1 MQDGNGLQGFGYMIL
16 ALLLLIMLIEYLGV
30 AAPQALVPNFLLDAL
45 VPIAFEDGRHI
56 RMAFLIVSVVA
67 ATMAGEESHLG
78 AKIGEQPKTK
88 VLMVLVFLFC
98 GFLVY
103 YIDNFPVL
111 LYTFAYP
118 LGAGGYLLSSFIVWS
133 FLKPSSARKKVE
145 FGFEKT
151 FDKFE
156 NPDSFHWYSKHDGVL
171 NVEKPFQHWLLLGG
185 PGAGKTFSII
195 NEIIRQAIAKGWA
208 MLIFDYK
215 MKQNFQPNPKDWA
228 LTRYAYMMM
237 LKYST
242 PAKRDINGKWVG
254 EHSCINDRRGFY
266 VVNFVDPRFSH
277 RVNPIDPRYLI
288 DAGYANE
295 YAVTLLTNLQ
305 PKWLTDRDFFA
316 ESAIAYFKSII
327 WYLAKEH
334 PESCT
339 LPHAI
344 AVSLMPYNKVLA
356 MLNLNVEC
364 REMMGALAVADEK
377 NAEGQLAGVDA
388 SLKTPLDKLNTYTI
402 SWILSGNDFS
412 LHLNNP
418 EHPAILCLGSDPEL
432 QETYSPVGALIATVC
447 GKVMNTPNMIKSMHI
462 YDEGPQLKLP
472 KLADLAATCRSV
484 NMSIVVSGQDRAQ
497 YKNILGENGANSL
510 FGVLGNNFFGK
521 INELTTQEMVSKMIG
536 TREKEAIGHSIS
548 KQGGAKENRTENFSI
563 QEKPLI
569 APHEVGTL
577 EQGRFVGTLADV
589 SRNKD
594 QNRTPKY
601 SSFFNFRADIENCFI
616 EHDFP
621 HLLLLPDGSEMTEQ
635 QMRELILKNHQEIK
649 REAFKIV
656 DLGARTACLK
666 GLAVEEK
673 VFPRHFYRMPQTGEV
688 RRIVSTL
695 GDIMPGVSGIKVDPE
710 TKVVTGTPV
719 FDERIFGYEPGND
732 QQQGQGPRAA

>member
-133 FLKPSSARKKVE
+133 FLKPPSKKMDVK
-145 FGFEKT
+145 FGIEKT
-151 FDKFE
+151 FKE
-156 NPDSFHWYSKHDGVL
+156 YKTERSIQWYSKEDGVL
-171 NVEKPFQHWLLLGG
+171 NVRNIFTHLFIL
-185 PGAGKTFSII
+185 AGVGSGKSFSLIEPII
-195 NEIIRQAIAKGWA
+195 EHGIKNGWG

-215 MKQNFQPNPKDWA
+215 MKQNFNENPSKWA

-237 LKYST
+237 LKHST
-242 PAKRDINGKWVG
+242 PAKKDVNGNWIG
-254 EHSCINDRRGFY
+254 PHAITNDRRGFY
-266 VVNFVDPRFSH
+266 VINFVDARYSH
-277 RVNPIDPRYLI
+277 RVNPIHTRYLKNS
-288 DAGYANE
+288 GYANE
-295 YAVTLLTNLQ
+295 YAFTLLTNLE
-305 PKWLTDRDFFA
+305 PNWLNKREFF
-316 ESAIAYFKSII
+316 ENSAIAFFKSII
-327 WYLAKEH
+327 WYLAQEH
-334 PESCT
+334 PEMCT
-339 LPHAI
+339 IAHARAI
-344 AVSLMPYNKVLA
+344 TMMPYIKVLA
-356 MLNLNVEC
+356 MLSLNPETA
-364 REMMGALAVADEK
+364 EMKAAMASAEEAD
-377 NAEGQLAGVDA
+377 AGGQLAGVDA
-388 SLKTPLDKLNTYTI
+388 SLKTPLDKLNSPVI
-402 SWILSGNDFS
+402 SWILSGDDFS
-412 LHLNNP
+412 LQLNNP
-418 EHPAILCLGSDPEL
+418 NHPAVLCLGSDPEL
-432 QETYSPVGALIATVC
+432 QETYSPICTLIATVC
-447 GKVMNTPNMIKSMHI
+447 GKIMNDTGMLKSL
-462 YDEGPQLKLP
+462 YVLDEAPQIKLP
-472 KLADLAATCRSV
+472 KISDLAATCRSNDIGLV
-484 NMSIVVSGQDRAQ
+484 MAAQDLAQ
-497 YKNILGENGANSL
+497 YDLLLGKEGASALKGTFSNH
-510 FGVLGNNFFGK
+510 FYGK
-521 INELTTQEMVSKMIG
+521 VNDPGTAKAVSDMIG
-536 TREKEAIGHSIS
+536 TRPKEVLTYNVS
-548 KQGGAKENRTENFSI
+548 KGKGSGGENRTENHNL
-563 QEKPLI
+563 QNELLVH
-569 APHEVGTL
+569 PHEVHTL
-577 EQGRFVGTLADV
+577 ETGRFVGMVGDV
-589 SRNKD
+589 PVKNGKHEFS
-594 QNRTPKY
+594 P
-601 SSFFNFRADIENCFI
+601 FFNFKPDIKREI
-616 EHDFP
+616 IAHEFP
-621 HLLLLPDGSEMTEQ
+621 HLMTMPDGSELTFQ
-635 QMRELILKNHQEIK
+635 QMEEIVLKNHKQIRK
-649 REAFKIV
+649 EAYALV
-656 DLGARTACLK
+656 DLAARTACLK